1 MTKAASSQRVM
12 MSLIHL
18 WVLFS
23 ESQQAVGS
31 WVSSVELHEAYF
43 LTWKSCS
50 PCSLPGAT
58 LVHALLDVVH
68 QAC

>member
-1 MTKAASSQRVM
+1 M

-18 WVLFS
+18 WVLSS

-31 WVSSVELHEAYF
+31 WVSSVELPEAFF

-50 PCSLPGAT
+50 PCNPARSKLYEMLCT
-58 LVHALLDVVH
+58 RLVSKHMH
-68 QAC
+68 KCER